1 MLWGGLDLK
10 SKGGTHPLD
19 LFSGNLHLHA
29 SQTPL
34 SPSATSFGY
43 CPESALPHCWS
54 FATFPEM
61 NQQRSGCLAL
71 ALIACILLLAIS
83 VAMNLV
89 FAAGRGSMVG
99 QAAER
104 PKMEKMLMV
113 PSKQKS
119 EAEILVVHLRGLI
132 SGMEP
137 GSYGETA
144 VDDIKL
150 QFEQAA
156 EDERVKA
163 VVLHVDS
170 PGGEV
175 TASDIIY
182 NSVRKF
188 RDEKK
193 KPVVVYMGSL
203 AASGGYYVSCGA
215 NHVVANDTTLTGSI
229 GVIMSSLKYKQLL
242 DKVGVEQ
249 VVFKSGKFKDMLS
262 GSRDLT
268 DEEREYIQ
276 KMVMQTYD
284 KFVGIVARERKLPE
298 DELRNGIADGRVLS
312 GKDAFEAK
320 LVDQLGSIED
330 AYAKAGELGAAP
342 NAAVVRYE
350 SPFRL
355 GKLLNLLGKADAPR
369 KVEVDLSAGMLPRLE
384 PGKVYLLPSYLVQ

>member
-1 MLWGGLDLK
+1 
-10 SKGGTHPLD
+10 
-19 LFSGNLHLHA
+19 
-29 SQTPL
+29 
-34 SPSATSFGY
+34 
-43 CPESALPHCWS
+43 LPRLRP
-54 FATFPEM
+54 FATLRAM
-61 NQQRSGCLAL
+61 NQQRSGCLAM
-71 ALIACILLLAIS
+71 ALIACILLLALS
-83 VAMNLV
+83 VALNLV
-89 FAAGRGSMVG
+89 LAAGSGSVTG
-99 QAAER
+99 EGTQR
-104 PKMEKMLMV
+104 PKMEKTVLV
-113 PSKQKS
+113 PSKQKGS
-119 EAEILVVHLRGLI
+119 DEILLVHLRGLI
-132 SGMEP
+132 SSMEP

-156 EDERVKA
+156 DDEKVKA

-182 NSVRKF
+182 NAVRKF

-215 NHVVANDTTLTGSI
+215 NHVIANDTTLTGSI
-229 GVIMSSLKYKQLL
+229 GVIMSSFKYKQLF

-284 KFVGIVARERKLPE
+284 KFVGIVARERNLPE
-298 DELRNGIADGRVLS
+298 DQLRSGIADGRVVS
-312 GKDAFEAK
+312 GKDALEAK
-320 LVDQLGSIED
+320 LIDQLGSIED
-330 AYAKAGELGAAP
+330 AYVKATELSGAKTP
-342 NAAVVRYE
+342 SVVKFE

-355 GKLLNLLGKADAPR
+355 GRLLNLLGKADAPR
-369 KVEVDLSAGMLPRLE
+369 KVEVDFSAGLLPRLE
-384 PGKVYLLPSYLVQ
+384 AGKVYLLPSYLVQ

>member
-1 MLWGGLDLK
+1 
-10 SKGGTHPLD
+10 
-19 LFSGNLHLHA
+19 
-29 SQTPL
+29 
-34 SPSATSFGY
+34 
-43 CPESALPHCWS
+43 
-54 FATFPEM
+54 M
-61 NQQRSGCLAL
+61 NQQRSGCLSL
-71 ALIACILLLAIS
+71 ALIVCILLLALS
-83 VAMNLV
+83 VAVNLV
-89 FAAGRGSMVG
+89 LAAGRGSMAG
-99 QAAER
+99 EAAER
-104 PKMEKMLMV
+104 PKMEKMLVV

-119 EAEILVVHLRGLI
+119 GDEILVVHLRGLI
-132 SGMEP
+132 SSLEP

-175 TASDIIY
+175 TASDNIY
-182 NSVRKF
+182 NAVRKF

-215 NHVVANDTTLTGSI
+215 THVVANDTTLTGSI

-284 KFVGIVARERKLPE
+284 KFVGIVAKERKLPE
-298 DELRNGIADGRVLS
+298 EELRNGIADGRVVS
-312 GKDAFEAK
+312 GKDALEAK

-330 AYAKAGELGAAP
+330 AYAKAGELSGATNP
-342 NAAVVRYE
+342 AVVRYE

-355 GKLLNLLGKADAPR
+355 GRLLNLLGKADASR
-369 KVEVDLSAGMLPRLE
+369 KVEVDIAGGMLPRLE